1 MDLDDIDYYL
11 LRVVSL
17 CSKLEVHVLC
27 AVTRERCV
35 TILRCIP
42 APRLVAP
49 SRVVPAR
56 LDRSDLTTARSI

>member
-1 MDLDDIDYYL
+1 MQLDDIDYYL
-11 LRVVSL
+11 LRVWVFYF
-17 CSKLEVHVLC
+17 CV
-27 AVTRERCV
+27 VTHERCV

-42 APRLVAP
+42 AARLVAP